1 MSEAIPT
8 EAAKAIR
15 LVVFD
20 VDGVL
25 TDGGVYLGATEDG
38 RSVEMKR
45 FEITDQL
52 GIKML
57 VWADIDV
64 VLVSGRESAAN
75 HLRAEE
81 LGVPCYEGA
90 GGHKLAI
97 VERLIGE
104 RSISWRETACV
115 CDDLADVPIFRRAGL
130 PVAVVTAVPEVR
142 AHALWMTTRHGG
154 HGAAREFSEAL
165 LRARGEWNERV
176 EDYLRQ
182 RDAQA
187 SR

>member
-1 MSEAIPT
+1 MSDAIP
-8 EAAKAIR
+8 ADVANAIR

-25 TDGGVYLGATEDG
+25 TDGGVYLGATDDG
-38 RSVEMKR
+38 RQVELKR

-57 VWADIDV
+57 VWAGIDV
-64 VLVSGRESAAN
+64 ILVSGRESAAN
-75 HLRAEE
+75 HMRAEE
-81 LGVPCYEGA
+81 LDIPCYEGA

-97 VERLIGE
+97 VERLIAE
-104 RSISWRETACV
+104 REISWRETACV
-115 CDDLADVPIFRRAGL
+115 CDDLADLPIFRRAGL
-130 PVAVVTAVPEVR
+130 AVAVVNAVPEVR
-142 AHALWMTTRHGG
+142 AHASWITSRHGG

-165 LRARGEWNERV
+165 LRARGEWNRRV

-182 RDAQA
+182 REPQVEA
-187 SR
+187 